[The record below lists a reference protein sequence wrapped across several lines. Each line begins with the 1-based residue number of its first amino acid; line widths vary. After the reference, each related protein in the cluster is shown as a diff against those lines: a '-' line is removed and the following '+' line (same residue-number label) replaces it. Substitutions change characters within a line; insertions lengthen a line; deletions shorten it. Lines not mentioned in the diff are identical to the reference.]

1 MTEAKPGVGVP
12 PSNTGGISSGI
23 NSAPQ
28 SVLNAVQLDQLL
40 SLLSYSSKNKSRTDS
55 LANIGLET
63 LTLENLCQ
71 RFSSIFSQKVDS
83 FKVSICLR

>member
-23 NSAPQ
+23 NSVSP
-28 SVLNAVQLDQLL
+28 SVLNPVQLDQLL
-40 SLLSYSSKNKSRTDS
+40 SLLSYSSKNKNRTDS
-55 LANIGLET
+55 LANIGLEI

-71 RFSSIFSQKVDS
+71 RFSSTFSQKADS
-83 FKVSICLR
+83 FKVNICFQ